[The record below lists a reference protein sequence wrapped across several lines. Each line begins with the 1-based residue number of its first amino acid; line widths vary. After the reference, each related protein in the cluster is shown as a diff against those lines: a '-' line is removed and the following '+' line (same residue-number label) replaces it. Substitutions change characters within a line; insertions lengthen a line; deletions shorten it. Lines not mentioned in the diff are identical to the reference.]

1 MLKLQ
6 TQELGILTERWYS
19 MKTWHYVL
27 LGIIFV
33 SIAIYS
39 TTFEYQHSLITNEKI
54 FGILIILGVMLYA
67 GWLIKKSLLKK

>member
-1 MLKLQ
+1 
-6 TQELGILTERWYS
+6 

-39 TTFEYQHSLITNEKI
+39 TTFEYKHSMITNEKI
-54 FGILIILGVMLYA
+54 FGILIILSVMLYA
-67 GWLIKKSLLKK
+67 GWLIKKYLLKK